1 MELDCALATGSGLTN
16 VFGLSF
22 IDLAPCTECVVNAS
36 DAAAIK
42 IQYAP
47 LALVKVFF
55 ILDLP
60 SDILR
65 FIAIYFS
72 NYKLVDERVG

>member
-22 IDLAPCTECVVNAS
+22 IDLAPCTVCVVNAS
-36 DAAAIK
+36 DAAAIT

-55 ILDLP
+55 ILNLP
-60 SDILR
+60 S
-65 FIAIYFS
+65 YFLLAFTS
-72 NYKLVDERVG
+72 DLFFELQAGTTS